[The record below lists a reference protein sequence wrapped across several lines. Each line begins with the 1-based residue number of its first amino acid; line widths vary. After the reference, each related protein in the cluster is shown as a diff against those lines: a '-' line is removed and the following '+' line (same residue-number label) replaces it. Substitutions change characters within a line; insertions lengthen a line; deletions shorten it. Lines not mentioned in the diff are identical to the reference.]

1 MNRFKN
7 TCEKCFE
14 FMLIDY
20 SEEIPRL
27 YCKNCEKENKKD
39 SE

>member
-1 MNRFKN
+1 MDRFAN

-20 SEEIPRL
+20 SGEIPRL
-27 YCKNCEKENKKD
+27 FCEKCDKEKQYK